1 VNFVGRPPVP
11 EIVYARITIT
21 DFGEVTATGLD
32 LAFDNSP
39 EWVVIYRNAK
49 IIPIGGKI
57 GAEPRPVAHETIFS
71 LFDPTSGSGLDLQTC
86 PSGP

>member
-11 EIVYARITIT
+11 EIVYARITI
-21 DFGEVTATGLD
+21 GPD

-49 IIPIGGKI
+49 IIPIGGKM

-71 LFDPTSGSGLDLQTC
+71 LFDPTSGSGLDLQLC
-86 PSGP
+86 SSGP